1 MNSSPPEQ
9 ALVARL
15 SPVWR
20 VELGAAGQKPET
32 TKTPEKNGP
41 AAQAADEQIAETK
54 AHQRESLVPGEL
66 LVRIDSDAGRF
77 VHTLK
82 DGVTNEV
89 LWSFPSETQLAYAR
103 AVRAY
108 MRASASG

>member
-1 MNSSPPEQ
+1 MTSSPPD
-9 ALVARL
+9 LVLAASL
-15 SPVWR
+15 TPVWR
-20 VELGAAGQKPET
+20 VELDSAGHK
-32 TKTPEKNGP
+32 EKFEKEKVGP
-41 AAQAADEQIAETK
+41 AAVAAAEHNAETK
-54 AHQRESLVPGEL
+54 QQQRDSLVPGEL
-66 LVRIDSDAGRF
+66 FVRIDSDAGRF

-108 MRASASG
+108 MRASAGG

>member
-1 MNSSPPEQ
+1 MTSSPPDLV
-9 ALVARL
+9 LVASL
-15 SPVWR
+15 TPVWR
-20 VELGAAGQKPET
+20 VELDSAGHKET
-32 TKTPEKNGP
+32 FEKEKVGP
-41 AAQAADEQIAETK
+41 AAQAADEQIAETR

-66 LVRIDSDAGRF
+66 LVRIDAEAGRF

-89 LWSFPSETQLAYAR
+89 LWSFPSETQLAYSR

-108 MRASASG
+108 MRASAGG